1 MMKYSRTYYA
11 GLVILFITIFA
22 CSRDDDE
29 EIVQDLEPGTFEATI
44 TGDVESVFEGVA
56 IYTEYFN
63 QETEEYFFTIGL
75 GSTTDDEAAS
85 LWFVRSG
92 EYPGEGT
99 FNIQSFERAEL
110 DNAQWFFEPQDFVNL
125 SVRQPG
131 QEVEIYFSDSGSIT
145 FDQSSENT
153 ISGEFEL
160 IATGTLMDQSQNTD
174 EAPQVWEIMVS
185 GTFNAAFGEVPLPAF
200 TE

>member
-1 MMKYSRTYYA
+1 MKYYGIYA
-11 GLVILFITIFA
+11 GIAAILILFSA

-29 EIVQDLEPGTFEATI
+29 VIVHDLEPGTFEATI

-75 GSTTDDEAAS
+75 GSTTDGEAAS

-99 FNIQSFERAEL
+99 FNIQSLESADLE
-110 DNAQWFFEPQDFVNL
+110 NAQWFFETQNFVNL
-125 SVRQPG
+125 SVRQPD
-131 QEVEIYFSDSGSIT
+131 QEIELYLSDSGSIT
-145 FDQSSENT
+145 FEQNTTNT
-153 ISGEFEL
+153 IAGEFEL
-160 IATGTLMDQSQNTD
+160 TATGSLMNPTD
-174 EAPQVWEIMVS
+174 ETDEVPEVWEIVIT
-185 GTFNAAFGEVPLPAF
+185 GTFNAAFGEVPLPSF
-200 TE
+200 N